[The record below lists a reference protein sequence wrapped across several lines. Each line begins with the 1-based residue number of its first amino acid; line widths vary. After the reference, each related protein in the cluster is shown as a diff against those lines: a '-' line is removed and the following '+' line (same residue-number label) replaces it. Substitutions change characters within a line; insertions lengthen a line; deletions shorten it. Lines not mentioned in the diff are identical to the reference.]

1 MIFPALICFWNFAL
15 YCSAKLKYFFRPS
28 DHEVWMCPRLSSSNF
43 VLRYYYINAA
53 HSLILSN
60 DIYYLTTLIFQSLG
74 EIEVTTG
81 VRNLDNSIDLTNVWF
96 RDILSQLKWQ
106 SKESAYQALRG
117 TLHALRDRLPAEE
130 AVELASQLPLLVKGM
145 YYDGWTLRDKPEK
158 FKKEEF
164 ARRVH
169 AQFEFDDNV
178 NPAEVIR
185 AVLRV
190 MYRHMG
196 EGELRDV
203 RSNMPKDIQ
212 EWFPEEVAPR
222 G

>member
-1 MIFPALICFWNFAL
+1 MF
-15 YCSAKLKYFFRPS
+15 
-28 DHEVWMCPRLSSSNF
+28 
-43 VLRYYYINAA
+43 
-53 HSLILSN
+53 
-60 DIYYLTTLIFQSLG
+60 IFQALG
-74 EIEVTTG
+74 GVETTTG
-81 VRNLDNSIDLTNVWF
+81 VRNLDNSIDLTNVWL

-117 TLHALRDRLPAEE
+117 TLHAIRDRLPVEE
-130 AVELASQLPLLVKGM
+130 AVDLASQLPLMIKGV

-196 EGELRDV
+196 EGEIRDV
-203 RSNMPKDIQ
+203 KLNMPKEIQ
-212 EWFPEEVAPR
+212 EWFPEEIAPK

>member
-1 MIFPALICFWNFAL
+1 M
-15 YCSAKLKYFFRPS
+15 
-28 DHEVWMCPRLSSSNF
+28 
-43 VLRYYYINAA
+43 
-53 HSLILSN
+53 
-60 DIYYLTTLIFQSLG
+60 
-74 EIEVTTG
+74 
-81 VRNLDNSIDLTNVWF
+81 TNIWL

-130 AVELASQLPLLVKGM
+130 AVDLAAQLPLLVKGM

-158 FKKEEF
+158 YKKEEF

-169 AQFEFDDNV
+169 AQFEFDANI

-190 MYRHMG
+190 IYRHMG
-196 EGELRDV
+196 DGELRDV
-203 RSNMPKDIQ
+203 KSNMPKDIQ

-222 G
+222 E

>member
-1 MIFPALICFWNFAL
+1 MN
-15 YCSAKLKYFFRPS
+15 
-28 DHEVWMCPRLSSSNF
+28 RL
-43 VLRYYYINAA
+43 
-53 HSLILSN
+53 N
-60 DIYYLTTLIFQSLG
+60 DIYSPILGGVETT
-74 EIEVTTG
+74 TD
-81 VRNLDNSIDLTNVWF
+81 VRNLDKSIDLTNVWL

-117 TLHALRDRLPAEE
+117 TLHVLRDRLPAGE
-130 AVELASQLPLLVKGM
+130 AVDLAAQLPLVVKGI

-169 AQFEFDDNV
+169 AQFEFDV
-178 NPAEVIR
+178 NINPTEVIR
-185 AVLRV
+185 AVLLV

-196 EGELRDV
+196 DGELRDV

-222 G
+222 E

>member
-1 MIFPALICFWNFAL
+1 
-15 YCSAKLKYFFRPS
+15 
-28 DHEVWMCPRLSSSNF
+28 
-43 VLRYYYINAA
+43 
-53 HSLILSN
+53 
-60 DIYYLTTLIFQSLG
+60 
-74 EIEVTTG
+74 
-81 VRNLDNSIDLTNVWF
+81 LTNIWL

-130 AVELASQLPLLVKGM
+130 AVDLAAQLPLLVKGM

-158 FKKEEF
+158 YKKEEF

-169 AQFEFDDNV
+169 AQFEFDTNV

-196 EGELRDV
+196 DGELRDV
-203 RSNMPKDIQ
+203 KSNMPKDIQ

-222 G
+222 E

>member
-1 MIFPALICFWNFAL
+1 M
-15 YCSAKLKYFFRPS
+15 
-28 DHEVWMCPRLSSSNF
+28 SN
-43 VLRYYYINAA
+43 V
-53 HSLILSN
+53 
-60 DIYYLTTLIFQSLG
+60 G
-74 EIEVTTG
+74 VTS
-81 VRNLDNSIDLTNVWF
+81 LDNSVDLTNVWF

-117 TLHALRDRLPAEE
+117 TLHAIRDRLPAEE
-130 AVELASQLPLLVKGM
+130 AVELAAQLPLIIKGM
-145 YYDGWTLRDKPEK
+145 YFDGWTLRDKPEK

-169 AQFEFDDNV
+169 AQFQYDPNV

-190 MYRHMG
+190 MYKHMG

-203 RSNMPKDIQ
+203 RSNMPKEIQ
-212 EWFPEEVAPR
+212 EWFPEEVAPK

>member
-1 MIFPALICFWNFAL
+1 
-15 YCSAKLKYFFRPS
+15 
-28 DHEVWMCPRLSSSNF
+28 
-43 VLRYYYINAA
+43 
-53 HSLILSN
+53 
-60 DIYYLTTLIFQSLG
+60 LG
-74 EIEVTTG
+74 GVETTTG
-81 VRNLDNSIDLTNVWF
+81 VKNLDNSIDLTNVWL

-106 SKESAYQALRG
+106 SKDSAYQALRG
-117 TLHALRDRLPAEE
+117 TLHAIRDRLPAEE
-130 AVELASQLPLLVKGM
+130 AVDLASQLPLIIKGM

-203 RSNMPKDIQ
+203 KFNMPKEIQ
-212 EWFPEEVAPR
+212 EWFPEEIPR
-222 G
+222 KDENTCI

>member
-1 MIFPALICFWNFAL
+1 M
-15 YCSAKLKYFFRPS
+15 
-28 DHEVWMCPRLSSSNF
+28 
-43 VLRYYYINAA
+43 
-53 HSLILSN
+53 
-60 DIYYLTTLIFQSLG
+60 
-74 EIEVTTG
+74 
-81 VRNLDNSIDLTNVWF
+81 TNVWL

-117 TLHALRDRLPAEE
+117 TLHALRDRLPAEK
-130 AVELASQLPLLVKGM
+130 AVDLAAQLPLVVKGM
-145 YYDGWTLRDKPEK
+145 YYDGWTLRDKSEK

-169 AQFEFDDNV
+169 AQFEFDDSV

-190 MYRHMG
+190 MHKHMS

-203 RSNMPKDIQ
+203 KLNMPKDIQ
-212 EWFPEEVAPR
+212 EWFPEEIAPR

>member
-1 MIFPALICFWNFAL
+1 M
-15 YCSAKLKYFFRPS
+15 
-28 DHEVWMCPRLSSSNF
+28 SN
-43 VLRYYYINAA
+43 V
-53 HSLILSN
+53 
-60 DIYYLTTLIFQSLG
+60 G
-74 EIEVTTG
+74 VTS
-81 VRNLDNSIDLTNVWF
+81 LDNSVDLTNVWF

-117 TLHALRDRLPAEE
+117 TLHAIRDRLPAEE
-130 AVELASQLPLLVKGM
+130 AVELAAQLPLIVKGI

-169 AQFEFDDNV
+169 AQFQYDANV

-196 EGELRDV
+196 EGELWDV
-203 RSNMPKDIQ
+203 RSNMPKEIQ

>member
-1 MIFPALICFWNFAL
+1 
-15 YCSAKLKYFFRPS
+15 
-28 DHEVWMCPRLSSSNF
+28 VT
-43 VLRYYYINAA
+43 
-53 HSLILSN
+53 SLDKS
-60 DIYYLTTLIFQSLG
+60 
-74 EIEVTTG
+74 V
-81 VRNLDNSIDLTNVWF
+81 DLTNIWF
-96 RDILSQLKWQ
+96 RDILSQLKWL

-117 TLHALRDRLPAEE
+117 TLHAIRDRLPAEE
-130 AVELASQLPLLVKGM
+130 AVELSAQLPLIIKGI
-145 YYDGWTLRDKPEK
+145 YYDGWTLREKPEK
-158 FKKEEF
+158 YKKEEF
-164 ARRVH
+164 ASRVH
-169 AQFEFDDNV
+169 AQFQYDPNV

-203 RSNMPKDIQ
+203 RSNMPKEIQ

>member
-1 MIFPALICFWNFAL
+1 LNLP
-15 YCSAKLKYFFRPS
+15 
-28 DHEVWMCPRLSSSNF
+28 
-43 VLRYYYINAA
+43 
-53 HSLILSN
+53 N
-60 DIYYLTTLIFQSLG
+60 DIYSSILG
-74 EIEVTTG
+74 GIETSTG
-81 VRNLDNSIDLTNVWF
+81 VRNLDNSIDLTNIWL

-130 AVELASQLPLLVKGM
+130 AVDLAAQLPLLVKGM

-158 FKKEEF
+158 YKKEEF

-169 AQFEFDDNV
+169 AQFEFDANI

-190 MYRHMG
+190 IYRHMG
-196 EGELRDV
+196 DGELRDV
-203 RSNMPKDIQ
+203 KSNMPKDIQ

-222 G
+222 E

>member
-1 MIFPALICFWNFAL
+1 MGGV
-15 YCSAKLKYFFRPS
+15 
-28 DHEVWMCPRLSSSNF
+28 E
-43 VLRYYYINAA
+43 
-53 HSLILSN
+53 
-60 DIYYLTTLIFQSLG
+60 T
-74 EIEVTTG
+74 TTG
-81 VRNLDNSIDLTNVWF
+81 VRNLDNSIDLTNVWL

-117 TLHALRDRLPAEE
+117 TLHAIRDRLPVEE
-130 AVELASQLPLLVKGM
+130 AVDLASQLPLMIKGV

-190 MYRHMG
+190 MYRHVG
-196 EGELRDV
+196 EGEIRDV
-203 RSNMPKDIQ
+203 KFNMPKEIQ
-212 EWFPEEVAPR
+212 EWFPEEIAPK

>member
-1 MIFPALICFWNFAL
+1 MA
-15 YCSAKLKYFFRPS
+15 
-28 DHEVWMCPRLSSSNF
+28 
-43 VLRYYYINAA
+43 
-53 HSLILSN
+53 
-60 DIYYLTTLIFQSLG
+60 
-74 EIEVTTG
+74 
-81 VRNLDNSIDLTNVWF
+81 NVWL

-130 AVELASQLPLLVKGM
+130 AVDLAAQLPLLVKGM

-169 AQFEFDDNV
+169 AQFEFDDDI

-203 RSNMPKDIQ
+203 KFNMPKDIQ
-212 EWFPEEVAPR
+212 AGCLKTQTVSTI

>member
-1 MIFPALICFWNFAL
+1 M
-15 YCSAKLKYFFRPS
+15 
-28 DHEVWMCPRLSSSNF
+28 
-43 VLRYYYINAA
+43 
-53 HSLILSN
+53 
-60 DIYYLTTLIFQSLG
+60 
-74 EIEVTTG
+74 TTG
-81 VRNLDNSIDLTNVWF
+81 VKNLENSIDLTNIWL
-96 RDILSQLKWQ
+96 RDFLTQLNWQ
-106 SKESAYQALRG
+106 SKDSAYQALRG
-117 TLHALRDRLPAEE
+117 TLHAIRDRLPVEE
-130 AVELASQLPLLVKGM
+130 AVDLASQLPLIIKGI

-169 AQFEFDDNV
+169 AQFEFDENV

-185 AVLRV
+185 AVLWV

-203 RSNMPKDIQ
+203 KFNMPKEIQ
-212 EWFPEEVAPR
+212 EWFPEEIAPK

>member
-1 MIFPALICFWNFAL
+1 MMF
-15 YCSAKLKYFFRPS
+15 
-28 DHEVWMCPRLSSSNF
+28 
-43 VLRYYYINAA
+43 
-53 HSLILSN
+53 
-60 DIYYLTTLIFQSLG
+60 IFQALG
-74 EIEVTTG
+74 GVETTTG
-81 VRNLDNSIDLTNVWF
+81 VRNLDNSIDLTNVWL

-117 TLHALRDRLPAEE
+117 TLHAIRDRLPVEE
-130 AVELASQLPLLVKGM
+130 AVDLASQLPLMIKGV

-196 EGELRDV
+196 EGEIRDV
-203 RSNMPKDIQ
+203 KFNMPKEIQ
-212 EWFPEEVAPR
+212 EWFPEEIAPK

>member
-1 MIFPALICFWNFAL
+1 MPNDICF
-15 YCSAKLKYFFRPS
+15 S
-28 DHEVWMCPRLSSSNF
+28 
-43 VLRYYYINAA
+43 
-53 HSLILSN
+53 
-60 DIYYLTTLIFQSLG
+60 IFG
-74 EIEVTTG
+74 GVETTTG
-81 VRNLDNSIDLTNVWF
+81 VRNLDNSIDLTNVWL

-106 SKESAYQALRG
+106 NKESAYQALRG
-117 TLHALRDRLPAEE
+117 TLHAIRDRLPAEE
-130 AVELASQLPLLVKGM
+130 AVDLASQFPLIIKGM

-203 RSNMPKDIQ
+203 KFNMPKEIQ
-212 EWFPEEVAPR
+212 EWFPEEIAPK

>member
-1 MIFPALICFWNFAL
+1 ME
-15 YCSAKLKYFFRPS
+15 
-28 DHEVWMCPRLSSSNF
+28 EVVQL
-43 VLRYYYINAA
+43 AA
-53 HSLILSN
+53 
-60 DIYYLTTLIFQSLG
+60 
-74 EIEVTTG
+74 
-81 VRNLDNSIDLTNVWF
+81 
-96 RDILSQLKWQ
+96 
-106 SKESAYQALRG
+106 
-117 TLHALRDRLPAEE
+117 
-130 AVELASQLPLLVKGM
+130 QLPLVIKGV
-145 YYDGWTLRDKPEK
+145 YFDGWTPRDKPEK
-158 FKKEEF
+158 YDKGEF

-169 AQFEFDDNV
+169 EQFQFDPDL

>member
-1 MIFPALICFWNFAL
+1 MPNDICF
-15 YCSAKLKYFFRPS
+15 S
-28 DHEVWMCPRLSSSNF
+28 
-43 VLRYYYINAA
+43 
-53 HSLILSN
+53 
-60 DIYYLTTLIFQSLG
+60 IFG
-74 EIEVTTG
+74 GVETTTG
-81 VRNLDNSIDLTNVWF
+81 VRNLDNSIDLTNVWL

-117 TLHALRDRLPAEE
+117 TLHAIRDRLPAEE
-130 AVELASQLPLLVKGM
+130 AVDLASQLPLIIKGM

-196 EGELRDV
+196 EGEIRDV
-203 RSNMPKDIQ
+203 KFNMPKEIQ
-212 EWFPEEVAPR
+212 EWFPEEIAPK

>member
-1 MIFPALICFWNFAL
+1 MIF
-15 YCSAKLKYFFRPS
+15 
-28 DHEVWMCPRLSSSNF
+28 
-43 VLRYYYINAA
+43 
-53 HSLILSN
+53 
-60 DIYYLTTLIFQSLG
+60 IFQALG
-74 EIEVTTG
+74 GVETTTG
-81 VRNLDNSIDLTNVWF
+81 VRNLDNSIDLTNVWL

-117 TLHALRDRLPAEE
+117 TLHAIRDRLPAEE
-130 AVELASQLPLLVKGM
+130 AVDLASQLPLMIKGV

-190 MYRHMG
+190 MYRHIG
-196 EGELRDV
+196 EGEIRDV
-203 RSNMPKDIQ
+203 KLNMPKEIQ
-212 EWFPEEVAPR
+212 EWFPEEITPK